1 MEDWSRVEPT
11 PTIENFYREHAR
23 AVYAF
28 CVSLSRDPLWAED
41 LMQDTFARATRS
53 LGGYRGGNPKSWLF
67 AIARSVFIDDVR
79 KKRPLPTDEVD
90 TTSALGPDVEE
101 IDAISAALAS
111 IPERQRTALLLA
123 DQAGLPYSEI
133 AQALG
138 ATPGAVKVLVH
149 RARIN
154 FRKSYEALN
163 R

>member
-23 AVYAF
+23 SVYAF
-28 CVSLSRDPLWAED
+28 CVSLSRDPVWAED

-53 LGGYRGGNPKSWLF
+53 LGGYRGGDPKSWLF

-79 KKRPLPTDEVD
+79 KKRPLPTAEVE

-101 IDAISAALAS
+101 IDAISAALS
-111 IPERQRTALLLA
+111 SLPERQRTALLLA

-133 AQALG
+133 AQTLG

>member
-1 MEDWSRVEPT
+1 MEDWSRVEQT

-28 CVSLSRDPLWAED
+28 CVSLSHDPVWAED

-53 LGGYRGGNPKSWLF
+53 LGGYRGGDPKSWLF
-67 AIARSVFIDDVR
+67 AIVRSVFIDDVR

-90 TTSALGPDVEE
+90 TASSTDPDV
-101 IDAISAALAS
+101 
-111 IPERQRTALLLA
+111 T
-123 DQAGLPYSEI
+123 EI
-133 AQALG
+133 AEALG

-154 FRKSYEALN
+154 FRKSYEALD

>member
-1 MEDWSRVEPT
+1 MEDWSRVEQA

-28 CVSLSRDPLWAED
+28 CVSLSRDPVWAED

-53 LGGYRGGNPKSWLF
+53 LGGYKGGDPKSWLF
-67 AIARSVFIDDVR
+67 TIARSVYIDDIR
-79 KKRPLPTDEVD
+79 KRKPMPSEDVD
-90 TTSALGPDVEE
+90 TAPSTDPDVAE
-101 IDAISAALAS
+101 IEVISEALATL
-111 IPERQRTALLLA
+111 PERQRTALLLA
-123 DQAGLPYSEI
+123 DQAGVSHSEI
-133 AQALG
+133 ADALG

-154 FRKSYEALN
+154 FRKAYEAMN

>member
-1 MEDWSRVEPT
+1 MEDWSHVEPT

-23 AVYAF
+23 AVFAF
-28 CVSLSRDPLWAED
+28 CVSLSRDPVWAED

-53 LGGYRGGNPKSWLF
+53 LGGYRGGDPKSWLF

-90 TTSALGPDVEE
+90 TTSSTDPDVTE
-101 IDAISAALAS
+101 IDAISQALATL
-111 IPERQRTALLLA
+111 PERQRTALLLA
-123 DQAGLPYSEI
+123 DHAGLPHSEI
-133 AQALG
+133 AEALG

>member
-1 MEDWSRVEPT
+1 VGTASIED
-11 PTIENFYREHAR
+11 FYREHAT

-28 CVSLSRDPLWAED
+28 CVSLCRDRVWAED

-67 AIARSVFIDDVR
+67 AIARSVFIDDIR
-79 KKRPLPTDEVD
+79 KHRPMPTDDVD
-90 TTSALGPDVEE
+90 TAPSTDPDVAE
-101 IDAISAALAS
+101 IDAISAALATL
-111 IPERQRTALLLA
+111 PERQRTALLLA
-123 DQAGLPYSEI
+123 DQAGLPHSEI
-133 AQALG
+133 AEALG

-154 FRKSYEALN
+154 FRRAYEAMN